1 MLNNFELVLLDN
13 LIYVLKEKNEYYE
26 NKLLREI
33 ISDLLRDEDE
43 TSDKG
48 KASYGSGGGGGTSFG
63 DQEENDDKK
72 DMTKIENCYK
82 NANTGKP
89 QCGIKLEEWIRILQ
103 AIEKDEKLCNLII
116 HDVTSEESS
125 GFRAA
130 TFTSDTENIIIF
142 TGTTE
147 VEEWLDNGVGG
158 YSVETPAQERA
169 LDYVNRLNLVN
180 NNPFTVSGHSKG
192 GNLAQYVTLFASD
205 PVIDK
210 CLSFDGQGFSN
221 ELCETNDYK
230 DALKRNQDK
239 MYMVSSSGDYVN
251 VLFNSAILDKNKM
264 YVKANPVGISLVS

>member
-13 LIYVLKEKNEYYE
+13 LIYVLKVTNKQYYKDRILG
-26 NKLLREI
+26 NIIYNLLHGGGDALDDEEL
-33 ISDLLRDEDE
+33 SDED
-43 TSDKG
+43 
-48 KASYGSGGGGGTSFG
+48 
-63 DQEENDDKK
+63 KK
-72 DMTKIENCYK
+72 LADIENCYK
-82 NANTGKP
+82 NANTGNP
-89 QCGIKLEEWIRILQ
+89 QCGMELEEWIHVLQ
-103 AIEKDEKLCNLII
+103 AIEKDENLCSLKI

-142 TGTTE
+142 KGTTE

-169 LDYVNRLNLVN
+169 LDYVNNLNLVN

-210 CLSFDGQGFSN
+210 CLSFDGQGFST
-221 ELCETNDYK
+221 EACERTEYK
-230 DALKRNQDK
+230 EALKRNQDK
-239 MYMVSSSGDYVN
+239 MYMISSSGDYVN

-264 YVKANPVGISLVS
+264 YVKANPVGISLVA

>member
-1 MLNNFELVLLDN
+1 MQLNNFQLVLLDN
-13 LIYVLKEKNEYYE
+13 LIYVLKAEEGDYKNKSLEG
-26 NKLLREI
+26 I
-33 ISDLLRDEDE
+33 ILDLLYKDGIKTDKINSKDEE
-43 TSDKG
+43 ERKKHLG
-48 KASYGSGGGGGTSFG
+48 KIGEFYN
-63 DQEENDDKK
+63 ND
-72 DMTKIENCYK
+72 
-82 NANTGKP
+82 NTGKP
-89 QCGIKLEEWIRILQ
+89 QCGMELEEWIHVLQ
-103 AIEKDEKLCNLII
+103 AIEKDENLCSLKI

-142 TGTTE
+142 KGTTE

-169 LDYVNRLNLVN
+169 LDYVNNLNLVN

-192 GNLAQYVTLFASD
+192 GNLAQYVTLFASY

-210 CLSFDGQGFSN
+210 CLSLDGQGFSN

>member
-13 LIYVLKEKNEYYE
+13 LIYVLKVTNKQYY
-26 NKLLREI
+26 KDSFLREI
-33 ISDLLRDEDE
+33 VDDLLHGGGDALDDEELSDED
-43 TSDKG
+43 
-48 KASYGSGGGGGTSFG
+48 
-63 DQEENDDKK
+63 KK
-72 DMTKIENCYK
+72 LADIENCYK
-82 NANTGKP
+82 NANTGNP
-89 QCGIKLEEWIRILQ
+89 QCGIEKEEWIRILQ

-142 TGTTE
+142 KGTTE

-169 LDYVNRLNLVN
+169 LEYVNNLNLVN

-210 CLSFDGQGFSN
+210 CLSLDGQGFSN